1 MPDIYRIRF
10 SEAASIDLEGIFDF
24 IRQDSP
30 QNAAAVIRGLLSAID
45 SLEILPHRYPV
56 LEDSLRLLGRELRSM
71 PVPPFKV
78 RYHVDDLGLAV
89 IVVGVR
95 HGARNE

>member
-10 SEAASIDLEGIFDF
+10 SEAASIDLVGIFDF

-30 QNAAAVIRGLLSAID
+30 QNAAASIRGLLSAID

-56 LEDSLRLLGRELRSM
+56 VEDSLRLLRKELRSM

-78 RYHVDDLGLAV
+78 RYQVDDLRLAV
-89 IVVGVR
+89 TVVGVR
-95 HGARNE
+95 HGARTE